1 VTCNTLHSR
10 LLDSVDFVLCID
22 TVGAADEINLHVS
35 RPLKD
40 EITKRMYGALESAAA
55 DMQPPLPFALHQ
67 RKIDLSK
74 NITGLE
80 AWHHEVI
87 PRSRPNLR
95 LLAAT
100 LSSQSAFNTLSRA
113 SILDRHPPALQKM
126 NRDFEFL
133 TRAVSK
139 MLYAPHASPTVL
151 RSPAFLSSSEFIRV
165 ASETV
170 ASSPRSA
177 AHTSPPSP
185 LLDALAA
192 LMAAGPGEMS
202 KQTLRI
208 DGPIVH
214 YTAQVVTMQVFQ
226 AAATYVE
233 LTLSALVFAYCVALF
248 VHLRG
253 AAAAFKMITGIFKG
267 SAKGRG
273 GK

>member
-1 VTCNTLHSR
+1 MTCDTFHVACNTLHSR

-67 RKIDLSK
+67 RKIDLGK

-80 AWHHEVI
+80 GWHHEVI

-100 LSSQSAFNTLSRA
+100 LSSQSAFNAQSRA
-113 SILDRHPPALQKM
+113 SILDRHPPALKKM

-165 ASETV
+165 ASETGKPQTPNPKPQTPNPKPQTLTPPQLHL
-170 ASSPRSA
+170 PRA
-177 AHTSPPSP
+177 QHHTRHPPPPSSTHLQ
-185 LLDALAA
+185 LLWRQD
-192 LMAAGPGEMS
+192 
-202 KQTLRI
+202 
-208 DGPIVH
+208 
-214 YTAQVVTMQVFQ
+214 
-226 AAATYVE
+226 
-233 LTLSALVFAYCVALF
+233 LVGGGGGLK
-248 VHLRG
+248 HEHE
-253 AAAAFKMITGIFKG
+253 FKLLKP
-267 SAKGRG
+267 
-273 GK
+273 